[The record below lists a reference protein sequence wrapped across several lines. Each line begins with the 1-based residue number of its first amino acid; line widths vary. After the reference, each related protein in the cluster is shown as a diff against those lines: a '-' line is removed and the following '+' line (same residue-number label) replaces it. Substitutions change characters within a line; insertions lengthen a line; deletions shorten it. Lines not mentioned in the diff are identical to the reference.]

1 MLNITR
7 YSIKDEHL
15 KPWVKFIWHLEVED
29 ANIRYKLL
37 PTDCIDIILNLS
49 GNIAYEVD
57 SLCTLAAPF
66 HINGLRGKHSYI
78 CHTGKIRVFGISFHP
93 FGFYPFVN
101 KSLASIND
109 KVVDLLEVSTPLA
122 QSLKLAISDEATTE
136 SIVNSIEKALCT
148 NLEVTDEYINKANLI
163 LDFLE
168 SDDEITIQSFCA
180 EHGVHAKTFTRN
192 VEYYTGYTPKALR
205 SIKRFQKTGN
215 QLVYQSSNQLLDIA
229 YGNGFADQAHFIREF
244 RKFSG
249 ASPRAF
255 RKEKITVKENVKYIY
270 C

>member
-15 KPWVKFIWHLEVED
+15 KHWVKCIWHLEVED

-78 CHTGKIRVFGISFHP
+78 RHTGKIRVFGISFYP

-101 KSLASIND
+101 KTLASIND
-109 KVVDLLEVSTPLA
+109 KVMDLFEVSAPLE
-122 QSLKLAISDEATTE
+122 QSLKLAISGETTTE
-136 SIVNSIEKALCT
+136 DIVNSIEKALCT

-180 EHGVHAKTFTRN
+180 EHGIHAKTFTRN
-192 VEYYTGYTPKALR
+192 VEYYTGYTPKILR
-205 SIKRFQKTGN
+205 SIKRFQKSGN
-215 QLVYQSSNQLLDIA
+215 QLVYQSSDQLLDIA

-249 ASPRAF
+249 ASPRTF
-255 RKEKITVKENVKYIY
+255 QQEKITVKENVKYTY
-270 C
+270 R